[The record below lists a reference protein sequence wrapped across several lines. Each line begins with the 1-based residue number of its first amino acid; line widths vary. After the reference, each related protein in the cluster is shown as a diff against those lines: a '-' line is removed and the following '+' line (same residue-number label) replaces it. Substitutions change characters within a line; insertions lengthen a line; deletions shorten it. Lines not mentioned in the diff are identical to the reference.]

1 MNKYPKIFW
10 KLKTSIVIV
19 SILDFI
25 ANIDDESDDDSDV
38 FEHDDENCG
47 DPTYVNYSDSDSEE
61 EEDAE
66 EVIE

>member
-1 MNKYPKIFW
+1 MNEYPKIFW

-19 SILDFI
+19 SIQDFI

-47 DPTYVNYSDSDSEE
+47 DLTYVNYSDSDSEK

>member
-1 MNKYPKIFW
+1 MNEYPKIFW
-10 KLKTSIVIV
+10 KLKTSIETV
-19 SILDFI
+19 SIQDFI

-47 DPTYVNYSDSDSEE
+47 DLTYVNYSDSDSEE